1 MGNLKYFLFLFLPFT
16 GTSQSGEY
24 CDSAIT
30 LFPEPDYTYTSFTSN
45 SSSMWFKFVATSE
58 NIQITLLTGSYGSNV
73 PHIHNVA
80 VYQGTCSGNVLIIS
94 DELPFVDSA
103 DALSVDLIAYGLITG
118 QTYYLKADRIAHT
131 GACDK
136 SNCTNNESADP
147 ATFYLRVKEINLIV
161 PPEFGSQLPAKSYA
175 YEENRGQL
183 ADFDHNP
190 VPEIKFFSRN
200 TIPQMYIADQFAS
213 FVWSSI
219 DTISTTVD
227 TVQRIDMFLQKSAIP
242 TVYKS
247 EQLAGYN
254 NYYISHIPN
263 GVLNNTSFSRVML
276 NNVYPLIDMHYY
288 SSENGRKMYFIV
300 KEGGDASQIKIEFS
314 GATSTNATPLGGLA
328 INSVLGSITFSKAVV
343 YGIDHLGNYSIL
355 SSSGAFV
362 PEGGDVYSIAI
373 ESYNEN
379 LNLFIV
385 VDQEPEPPFLTGPE
399 DLEWSTYFGGV
410 FGGSKAADLDSDS
423 AGNIY
428 VVGGTTSAAF
438 PMSGTGVFDDSINGY
453 VDGFLAKFSNEYEL
467 KWTTYFGGSRQDEG
481 TGIAHDNLNNVTYI
495 SGGTDNFGEVI
506 PYTAQAY
513 SANPNAYVDTYN
525 PSGYSDDFD
534 RSFVSRFDA
543 QGAREWST
551 FLINGVD
558 EGLACKVAV
567 DNEGNLYAAGTANMP
582 DGQVGVYSNVPQS
595 AGNHPIC
602 FPASNSYRQFF
613 NGGGGGAG
621 GDTYIVKF
629 NNDLELVW
637 STFLGGDDGADR
649 FSDLAIDNTLGLL
662 YIVGSESSSSGSATC
677 PSLNSTVDFPL
688 CDAGGFF
695 QDTQSPSYISRF
707 NLDGELNWS
716 TYFDGTVWDVDVNQ
730 INGNFY
736 VTGTVLNVYG
746 ANLCGANIDGGFP
759 KCDAGGASFFQASPG
774 GSTDVFIAGF
784 RYTTPLV
791 WSTFIGGSGE
801 DGGGFH
807 TLGGPKV
814 NVNTNGNIHLF
825 GTTKSR
831 ATNATTTFPTA
842 SNPNYYFKGTHVDY
856 PAANYDRT
864 DTYVMSFSPSREL
877 QWSTYFGGIGSSL
890 GDRNGGILGL
900 NDRVYI
906 CGMTNSATNFPYH
919 CPNTTTSYCQ
929 PTLAAG
935 TDAFI
940 AQLRVQG
947 TEILSIDKQQYEVAN
962 ADDITVYP
970 NPNNG
975 DFILQWNS
983 LENENTEIR
992 IMNYLGQQVQL
1003 FVLESTQGI
1012 NQKEI
1017 STFEISSGIYFIT
1030 VNYGTISK
1038 MAKVVIR

>member
-80 VYQGTCSGNVLIIS
+80 VYQGTCSGNVLVIS

-379 LNLFIV
+379 LNLVIV

-399 DLEWSTYFGGV
+399 DLEWSTYFGGSSSD
-410 FGGSKAADLDSDS
+410 GAADLDADVD
-423 AGNIY
+423 GNIY
-428 VVGGTTSAAF
+428 VVGKTSSNNF
-438 PMSGTGVFDDSINGY
+438 PANANGVFNDTFNGY
-453 VDGFLAKFSNEYEL
+453 VDGFLAKFSSDYEL
-467 KWTTYFGGSRQDEG
+467 LWSTYYGGDREDQG
-481 TGIAHDNLNNVTYI
+481 IGIATDNANNVAYV
-495 SGGTDNFGEVI
+495 SGWTENPFTLSM
-506 PYTAQAY
+506 PYTAQTFT
-513 SANPNAYVDTYN
+513 PNANSYTDTYN
-525 PSGYSDDFD
+525 PGNTYRNFI
-534 RSFVSRFDA
+534 SRFDE
-543 QGAREWST
+543 QGARQWST
-551 FLINGVD
+551 FLTNSDGGSNG
-558 EGLACKVAV
+558 KVAV
-567 DNEGNLYAAGTANMP
+567 DAAGNLYYAGMAKLLN
-582 DGQVGVYSNVPQS
+582 GQVGVYSNVPQS
-595 AGNHPIC
+595 NGDHPVC
-602 FPASNSYRQFF
+602 FPNSNSYRQFYITGPN
-613 NGGGGGAG
+613 NGQDGL
-621 GDTYIVKF
+621 IMKF
-629 NNDLELVW
+629 NNNLELVW
-637 STFLGGDDGADR
+637 STFLGGSGTERIHNLALDRERGFLYVVGDGTGSNAL
-649 FSDLAIDNTLGLL
+649 FTTCPTLN
-662 YIVGSESSSSGSATC
+662 SSG
-677 PSLNSTVDFPL
+677 DFPV
-688 CDAGGFF
+688 CDAGGYF
-695 QDTQSPSYISRF
+695 QSVSSGGFLSRF

-716 TYFDGTVWDVDVNQ
+716 TFFSKNVTDVDVDA
-730 INGNFY
+730 NGSVY
-736 VTGTVLNVYG
+736 ITGVEDNAVYG
-746 ANLCGANIDGGFP
+746 SSNCSANTDGKFP
-759 KCDAGGASFFQASPG
+759 KCDPG
-774 GSTDVFIAGF
+774 GSTYFQSAASTGGLREVYIAQF
-784 RYTTPLV
+784 RTTTPLV
-791 WSTFIGGSGE
+791 WSTYIGGSGNE
-801 DGGGFH
+801 GIAAW
-807 TLGGPKV
+807 PKV
-814 NVNTNGNIHLF
+814 NINTNGNIHLF
-825 GTTKSR
+825 GTTTSR
-831 ATNATTTFPTA
+831 ASNTTTTYPTV
-842 SNPNYYFKGTHVDY
+842 SNSNYYFKSTHADY
-856 PAANYDRT
+856 PASTPADVYCY
-864 DTYVMSFSPSREL
+864 DTYVTTFLNRQMI
-877 QWSTYFGGIGSSL
+877 WSTYFGGKNL
-890 GDRNGGILGL
+890 VNGDINGGILGL

-906 CGMTNSATNFPYH
+906 CGTTFSNTLFPYH
-919 CPNTTTSYCQ
+919 CPNTTNPYCQ
-929 PTLAAG
+929 PVYANSG
-935 TDAFI
+935 DAFI
-940 AQLRVQG
+940 AQLRIEG
-947 TEILSIDKQQYEVAN
+947 TEILSAEEEQQETVNAN
-962 ADDITVYP
+962 NIIVYP
-970 NPNNG
+970 NPATG
-975 DFILQWNS
+975 DFFLEWNQ
-983 LENENTEIR
+983 IR
-992 IMNYLGQQVQL
+992 PGLSRIQLINQLGQIMSDVEIDSAEGKNQL
-1003 FVLESTQGI
+1003 TI
-1012 NQKEI
+1012 
-1017 STFEISSGIYFIT
+1017 ISSDFAKGIYFVSLSGSEFSKT
-1030 VNYGTISK
+1030 V
-1038 MAKVVIR
+1038 KVVVQ